1 MWKLWRNIL
10 FNVLSKPQRYNVHTV
25 PFDVLKLT
33 RVLNEFNSQRGNQT
47 WPDWIWSLH
56 IRLVSHCVWVDTL
69 FPQWT
74 SYKLVPVAECARTWT
89 NYRLGQ
95 CCTWLHIAFMCIF
108 FFKRHQDSA
117 SLVIKFFFPPIL
129 AENIPS
135 FNLQL
140 RRSTSAGRRCG
151 PRCTQ
156 DCSCKSALPAP
167 PPGTGT
173 GACSSWLRGDKAR
186 QVLIRPAG
194 GATSYWMRETH
205 QDASSVPS
213 STKKAA
219 V

>member
-1 MWKLWRNIL
+1 MTSLNLIA
-10 FNVLSKPQRYNVHTV
+10 SHS
-25 PFDVLKLT
+25 T
-33 RVLNEFNSQRGNQT
+33 RVPLCLSGYIVSSVNIMETCASCRMCQDLNKLQT
-47 WPDWIWSLH
+47 GTMLH
-56 IRLVSHCVWVDTL
+56 LITHRIYV
-69 FPQWT
+69 
-74 SYKLVPVAECARTWT
+74 Y
-89 NYRLGQ
+89 
-95 CCTWLHIAFMCIF
+95 I

-117 SLVIKFFFPPIL
+117 SLEIKFFFPPIL